1 MIGKILG
8 AIAGERIAGPNNKLA
23 GALVGAA
30 VPVIARRGLGTL
42 GLALEAGWG
51 AKKLIDRSRARK
63 AAEAQRDAE
72 RDARD
77 AADARNAALEEELRK
92 LRERLGERS

>member
-1 MIGKILG
+1 MPAKKELAMLGKILG
-8 AIAGERIAGPNNKLA
+8 AIAGEKIAGRNNKLT

-42 GLALEAGWG
+42 GLVLAAGWG

-63 AAEAQRDAE
+63 AAEARS
-72 RDARD
+72 
-77 AADARNAALEEELRK
+77 RNL
-92 LRERLGERS
+92 

>member
-1 MIGKILG
+1 MLGKILG
-8 AIAGERIAGPNNKLA
+8 AIAGEKIAGRNNKLT

-42 GLALEAGWG
+42 GLVLAAGWG

-63 AAEAQRDAE
+63 AAEARG
-72 RDARD
+72 
-77 AADARNAALEEELRK
+77 RNL
-92 LRERLGERS
+92 